1 MASER
6 QLLEEVSPWW
16 GEHVH
21 RYEVALKY
29 LNTTDNILDI
39 ACGTG
44 FGSDILA
51 RNTSGNVIGGDIAE
65 DAVVECRKNWQR
77 KNLSFEVLDGT
88 ALKYGDGYFDAVV
101 SFETIEH
108 TTQYKEMLQ
117 EFKRVITPKGVAVIS
132 TPNFL
137 INSPGGVLINEFHT
151 QEFVYE
157 ELKEIL
163 EEVFPFVEIFGQ
175 HYARYDNP
183 TFKMKLIYWLE
194 TFLLQR
200 GIRKI
205 PMSIQDSI
213 MQALIGK
220 TLYPKS
226 DDYEMITDVKVMKK
240 CMTFFAICRK

>member
-16 GEHVH
+16 GEHIH
-21 RYEVALKY
+21 RYDVALKY
-29 LNTTDNILDI
+29 LNETDNILDI

-51 RNTSGNVIGGDIAE
+51 RCSSGFVVGGDISV
-65 DAVVECRKNWQR
+65 DAVQECRKNWNR

-88 ALKYGDGYFDAVV
+88 ALKYADGHFDAVV

-108 TTQYKEMLQ
+108 TTQYKAMLQ
-117 EFKRVITPKGVAVIS
+117 EFKRVIKPGGVAVIS

-157 ELKEIL
+157 ELKTIL
-163 EEVFPFVEIFGQ
+163 EEIFPSVEIFGQ
-175 HYARYDNP
+175 HYSRYDKP
-183 TFKMKLIYWLE
+183 SVKMQIGYCAE
-194 TFLLQR
+194 TLLLQR
-200 GIRKI
+200 GVRKLPI
-205 PMSIQDSI
+205 PIQDSI
-213 MQALIGK
+213 MQSLIGK
-220 TLYPKS
+220 PVYPEQ
-226 DDYEMITDVKVMKK
+226 DDYKMVTDIALIKK
-240 CMTFFAICRK
+240 CKTFFAICRK